1 MVKIQ
6 RMAGYECTER
16 RNETVSAFL
25 IIRGHAPR
33 SYLCPAVL
41 RKSFA
46 INMKKTAIN
55 RTFPIAMMF
64 ALFFIIAFVT
74 GLQNPMGVIIKAQ
87 FQTSHLLSQLGNLA
101 NFIAYAF
108 MGIPAGWMLGRIGY
122 KRTSLTAIAVGVLG
136 VAIMWLAGRSGL
148 YGLYLAGAFVSGFS
162 MCMLNTVVNPMLKT
176 LGRNERQG
184 NQLIQFGGAFNSVG
198 ATLAPVLVGYLMG
211 SNEALRTIDR
221 ANPALYIALGIFA
234 ATFIVLAFSKIPEP
248 HLQPASAERPAAT
261 PRLLGIRHFLLGLI
275 AIFLY
280 VGTEVG
286 IPNIANLYMTQELHM
301 DASVAGTIVG
311 TYWLLMLV
319 GRLVGGAVGN
329 RIAVHTMLA
338 STATLGLLLVGLFML
353 FSRTSVTVDLPVFRS
368 DLSFGT
374 EPIRLGLVFLILC
387 GLATSVMWGSIF
399 SLATAG
405 LGQATAQASG
415 IFMTMVC
422 GGGILPA
429 VQAWIADKTSFTAS
443 FVLVLCC
450 LGYLLYYALRGS
462 RPAAPRLSDQKGRSS
477 AGSLA

>member
-1 MVKIQ
+1 MK
-6 RMAGYECTER
+6 T
-16 RNETVSAFL
+16 TSA
-25 IIRGHAPR
+25 
-33 SYLCPAVL
+33 
-41 RKSFA
+41 
-46 INMKKTAIN
+46 N

-74 GLQNPMGVIIKAQ
+74 GLQNPMGVIIKSQ

-122 KRTSLTAIAVGVLG
+122 KRTSLTAIAVGLLG
-136 VAIMWLAGRSGL
+136 VVIMWLSGRSGQ
-148 YGLYLAGAFVSGFS
+148 YGLYLTGAFVSGFS

-176 LGRNERQG
+176 LGRDTRQG
-184 NQLIQFGGAFNSVG
+184 NQLIQFGGAFNSIG
-198 ATLAPVLVGYLMG
+198 ATLAPILVGYLMG
-211 SNEALRTIDR
+211 SNEALRTIGR
-221 ANPALYIALGIFA
+221 ANPALYIAMAIFA
-234 ATFIVLAFSKIPEP
+234 VTFVVIAFARIPEP
-248 HLQPASAERPAAT
+248 HLQPASADRTAPA
-261 PRLLGIRHFLLGLI
+261 PRLLRIRHFALGLI

-286 IPNIANLYMTQELHM
+286 IPNIANLFMTQELHM

-319 GRLVGGAVGN
+319 GRLLGGAIGN
-329 RIAVHTMLA
+329 RISVHTMLA
-338 STATLGLLLVGLFML
+338 FTASLGLVLVGLFML
-353 FSRTSVTVDLPVFRS
+353 FSHTDLTVALPVFRS
-368 DLSFGT
+368 DFSFGT

-387 GLATSVMWGSIF
+387 GLATSVMWGAIF
-399 SLATAG
+399 SLATTG

-429 VQAWIADKTSFTAS
+429 LQAWIADRTSFTAS
-443 FVLVLCC
+443 FGLVLFC
-450 LGYLLYYALRGS
+450 LAYLLFYALRGY
-462 RPAAPRLSDQKGRSS
+462 RPASR
-477 AGSLA
+477 

>member
-1 MVKIQ
+1 MK
-6 RMAGYECTER
+6 T
-16 RNETVSAFL
+16 TSA
-25 IIRGHAPR
+25 
-33 SYLCPAVL
+33 
-41 RKSFA
+41 
-46 INMKKTAIN
+46 N

-74 GLQNPMGVIIKAQ
+74 GLQNPMGVIIKSQ

-122 KRTSLTAIAVGVLG
+122 KHTSLTAIAVGLLG
-136 VAIMWLAGRSGL
+136 VVIMWLSGRSGQ
-148 YGLYLAGAFVSGFS
+148 YGLYLTGAFVSGFS

-176 LGRNERQG
+176 LGRDTRQG
-184 NQLIQFGGAFNSVG
+184 NQLIQFGGAFNSIG
-198 ATLAPVLVGYLMG
+198 ATLAPILVGYLMG
-211 SNEALRTIDR
+211 SNEALRTIGR
-221 ANPALYIALGIFA
+221 ANPALYIAMAIFA
-234 ATFIVLAFSKIPEP
+234 VTFVVIAFARIPEP
-248 HLQPASAERPAAT
+248 HLQPASADRTAPA
-261 PRLLGIRHFLLGLI
+261 PRLLRIRHFALGLI

-286 IPNIANLYMTQELHM
+286 IPNIANLFMTQELHM

-319 GRLVGGAVGN
+319 GRLLGGAIGN
-329 RIAVHTMLA
+329 RISVHTMLA
-338 STATLGLLLVGLFML
+338 FTASLGLVLVGLFML
-353 FSRTSVTVDLPVFRS
+353 FSHTDLTVALPVFRS
-368 DLSFGT
+368 DFSFGT

-387 GLATSVMWGSIF
+387 GLATSVMWGAIF
-399 SLATAG
+399 SLATTG

-429 VQAWIADKTSFTAS
+429 LQAWIADRTSFTAS
-443 FVLVLCC
+443 FGLVLLC
-450 LGYLLYYALRGS
+450 LAYLLFYALRGY
-462 RPAAPRLSDQKGRSS
+462 RPASR
-477 AGSLA
+477 

>member
-1 MVKIQ
+1 MKTN
-6 RMAGYECTER
+6 A
-16 RNETVSAFL
+16 SA
-25 IIRGHAPR
+25 
-33 SYLCPAVL
+33 
-41 RKSFA
+41 
-46 INMKKTAIN
+46 N

-74 GLQNPMGVIIKAQ
+74 GLQNPMGVIIKSQ

-122 KRTSLTAIAVGVLG
+122 KRTSLTAIAVGLLG
-136 VAIMWLAGRSGL
+136 VLLMWQAGRGGH
-148 YGLYLAGAFVSGFS
+148 YELYLTGAFVSGFS

-176 LGRNERQG
+176 LGRTKRQG
-184 NQLIQFGGAFNSVG
+184 NQLIQFGGAFNSFG
-198 ATLAPVLVGYLMG
+198 ATLAPILVGYLMG
-211 SNEALRTIDR
+211 NDETLRTIGR
-221 ANPALYIALGIFA
+221 ANPALYIAMAIFV
-234 ATFIVLAFSKIPEP
+234 ATFVVIAFAQIPEP
-248 HLQPASAERPAAT
+248 HLQAANAAT
-261 PRLLGIRHFLLGLI
+261 ADSDRPSGTVPLLRIRHFVLGLV

-286 IPNIANLYMTQELHM
+286 IPNIANLFMTQELHM

-311 TYWLLMLV
+311 TYWLLMLA
-319 GRLVGGAVGN
+319 GRLIGGAISN

-338 STATLGLLLVGLFML
+338 ATSTLGLLLVGLFML
-353 FSRTSVTVDLPVFRS
+353 FSHTEITVALPVFRS

-399 SLATAG
+399 SLATSG

-429 VQAWIADKTSFTAS
+429 LQAWIADRTSFTAS
-443 FVLVLCC
+443 FGLVLLC
-450 LGYLLYYALRGS
+450 LAFLLFYALRGS
-462 RPAAPRLSDQKGRSS
+462 RPAATH
-477 AGSLA
+477 

>member
-1 MVKIQ
+1 MK
-6 RMAGYECTER
+6 T
-16 RNETVSAFL
+16 TSA
-25 IIRGHAPR
+25 
-33 SYLCPAVL
+33 
-41 RKSFA
+41 
-46 INMKKTAIN
+46 N

-74 GLQNPMGVIIKAQ
+74 GLQNPMGVIIKSQ

-122 KRTSLTAIAVGVLG
+122 KRTSLTAIAVGLLG
-136 VAIMWLAGRSGL
+136 VVIMWLSGRSGQ
-148 YGLYLAGAFVSGFS
+148 YGLYLTGAFVSGFS

-176 LGRNERQG
+176 LGRDTRQG
-184 NQLIQFGGAFNSVG
+184 NQLIQFGGAFNSFG
-198 ATLAPVLVGYLMG
+198 ATLAPILVGYLMG
-211 SNEALRTIDR
+211 SNEALRTIGR
-221 ANPALYIALGIFA
+221 ANPALYIAMAIFA
-234 ATFIVLAFSKIPEP
+234 VTFVVIAFARIPEP
-248 HLQPASAERPAAT
+248 HLQPASADRTAPA
-261 PRLLGIRHFLLGLI
+261 PRLLRIRHFALGLI

-286 IPNIANLYMTQELHM
+286 IPNIANLFMTQELHM

-319 GRLVGGAVGN
+319 GRLLGGAIGN
-329 RIAVHTMLA
+329 RISVHTMLA
-338 STATLGLLLVGLFML
+338 FTASLGLVLVGLFML
-353 FSRTSVTVDLPVFRS
+353 FSHTDLTVALPVFRS
-368 DLSFGT
+368 DFSFGT

-387 GLATSVMWGSIF
+387 GLATSVMWGAIF
-399 SLATAG
+399 SLATTG

-429 VQAWIADKTSFTAS
+429 LQAWIADRTSFTAS
-443 FVLVLCC
+443 FGLVLLC
-450 LGYLLYYALRGS
+450 LAYLLFYALRGY
-462 RPAAPRLSDQKGRSS
+462 RPASR
-477 AGSLA
+477 

>member
-1 MVKIQ
+1 MK
-6 RMAGYECTER
+6 T
-16 RNETVSAFL
+16 TSA
-25 IIRGHAPR
+25 
-33 SYLCPAVL
+33 
-41 RKSFA
+41 
-46 INMKKTAIN
+46 N

-74 GLQNPMGVIIKAQ
+74 GLQNPMGVIIKSQ

-122 KRTSLTAIAVGVLG
+122 KRTSLTAIAVGLLG
-136 VAIMWLAGRSGL
+136 VVIMWLSGRSGQ
-148 YGLYLAGAFVSGFS
+148 YGLYLTGAFVSGFS

-176 LGRNERQG
+176 LGRDTRQG

-198 ATLAPVLVGYLMG
+198 ATLAPILVGYLMG
-211 SNEALRTIDR
+211 SNEALRTIGR
-221 ANPALYIALGIFA
+221 ANPALYIAMAIFA
-234 ATFIVLAFSKIPEP
+234 VTFVVIAFARIPEP
-248 HLQPASAERPAAT
+248 HLQPASADRTAPA
-261 PRLLGIRHFLLGLI
+261 PRLLRIRHFALGLI

-286 IPNIANLYMTQELHM
+286 IPNIANLFMTQELHM

-319 GRLVGGAVGN
+319 GRLLGGAIGN
-329 RIAVHTMLA
+329 RISVHTMLA
-338 STATLGLLLVGLFML
+338 FTASLGLVLVGLFML
-353 FSRTSVTVDLPVFRS
+353 FSHTDLTVELPVFRS
-368 DLSFGT
+368 DFSFGT

-387 GLATSVMWGSIF
+387 GLATSVMWGAIF
-399 SLATAG
+399 SLATTG

-429 VQAWIADKTSFTAS
+429 LQAWIADRTSFTAS
-443 FVLVLCC
+443 FGLVLLC
-450 LGYLLYYALRGS
+450 LAYLLFYALRGY
-462 RPAAPRLSDQKGRSS
+462 RPASR
-477 AGSLA
+477 

>member
-1 MVKIQ
+1 MK
-6 RMAGYECTER
+6 T
-16 RNETVSAFL
+16 TSA
-25 IIRGHAPR
+25 
-33 SYLCPAVL
+33 
-41 RKSFA
+41 
-46 INMKKTAIN
+46 N

-74 GLQNPMGVIIKAQ
+74 GLQNPMGVIIKSQ

-122 KRTSLTAIAVGVLG
+122 KRTSLTAIAVGLLG
-136 VAIMWLAGRSGL
+136 VVIMWLSGRSGQ
-148 YGLYLAGAFVSGFS
+148 YGLYLTGAFVSGFS

-176 LGRNERQG
+176 LGRDTRQG
-184 NQLIQFGGAFNSVG
+184 NQLIQFGGAFNSIG
-198 ATLAPVLVGYLMG
+198 ATLAPILVGYLMG
-211 SNEALRTIDR
+211 SNEALRTIGR
-221 ANPALYIALGIFA
+221 ANPALYIAMAIFA
-234 ATFIVLAFSKIPEP
+234 VTFVVIAFARIPEP
-248 HLQPASAERPAAT
+248 HLQPASADRTAPA
-261 PRLLGIRHFLLGLI
+261 PRLLRIRHFALGLI

-286 IPNIANLYMTQELHM
+286 IPNIANLFMTQELHM

-319 GRLVGGAVGN
+319 GRLLGGAIGN
-329 RIAVHTMLA
+329 RISVHTMLA
-338 STATLGLLLVGLFML
+338 FTASLGLVLVGLFML
-353 FSRTSVTVDLPVFRS
+353 FSHTDLTVALPVFRS
-368 DLSFGT
+368 DFSFGT

-387 GLATSVMWGSIF
+387 GLATSVMWGAIF
-399 SLATAG
+399 SLATTG

-429 VQAWIADKTSFTAS
+429 LQAWIADRTSFTDS
-443 FVLVLCC
+443 FGLVLLC
-450 LGYLLYYALRGS
+450 LAYLLFYALRGY
-462 RPAAPRLSDQKGRSS
+462 RPASR
-477 AGSLA
+477 

>member
-1 MVKIQ
+1 MK
-6 RMAGYECTER
+6 T
-16 RNETVSAFL
+16 TSA
-25 IIRGHAPR
+25 
-33 SYLCPAVL
+33 
-41 RKSFA
+41 
-46 INMKKTAIN
+46 N

-74 GLQNPMGVIIKAQ
+74 GLQNPMGVIIKSQ

-122 KRTSLTAIAVGVLG
+122 KRTSLTAIAVGLLG
-136 VAIMWLAGRSGL
+136 VVIMWLSGRSGQ
-148 YGLYLAGAFVSGFS
+148 YGLYLTGAFVSGFS

-176 LGRNERQG
+176 LGRDTRQG
-184 NQLIQFGGAFNSVG
+184 NQLIQFGGAFNSIG
-198 ATLAPVLVGYLMG
+198 ATLAPILVGYLMG
-211 SNEALRTIDR
+211 SNEALRTIGR
-221 ANPALYIALGIFA
+221 ANPALYIAMAIFA
-234 ATFIVLAFSKIPEP
+234 VTFVVIAFARIPEP
-248 HLQPASAERPAAT
+248 HLQPASGDRTAPA
-261 PRLLGIRHFLLGLI
+261 PRLLRIRHFALGLI

-286 IPNIANLYMTQELHM
+286 IPNIANLFMTQELHM

-319 GRLVGGAVGN
+319 GRLLGGAIGN
-329 RIAVHTMLA
+329 RISVHTMLA
-338 STATLGLLLVGLFML
+338 FTASLGLVLVGLFML
-353 FSRTSVTVDLPVFRS
+353 FSHTDLTVALPVFRS
-368 DLSFGT
+368 DFSFGT

-387 GLATSVMWGSIF
+387 GLATSVMWGAIF
-399 SLATAG
+399 SLATTG

-429 VQAWIADKTSFTAS
+429 LQAWIADRTSFTAS
-443 FVLVLCC
+443 FGLVLLC
-450 LGYLLYYALRGS
+450 LAYLLFFALRGY
-462 RPAAPRLSDQKGRSS
+462 RPASR
-477 AGSLA
+477 

>member
-1 MVKIQ
+1 MK
-6 RMAGYECTER
+6 T
-16 RNETVSAFL
+16 TSA
-25 IIRGHAPR
+25 
-33 SYLCPAVL
+33 
-41 RKSFA
+41 
-46 INMKKTAIN
+46 N

-74 GLQNPMGVIIKAQ
+74 GLQNPMGVIIKSQ

-122 KRTSLTAIAVGVLG
+122 KRTSLTAIAVGLLG
-136 VAIMWLAGRSGL
+136 VVIMWLSGRSGQ
-148 YGLYLAGAFVSGFS
+148 YGLYLTGAFVSGFS

-176 LGRNERQG
+176 LGRDTRQG
-184 NQLIQFGGAFNSVG
+184 NQLIQFGGAFNSIG
-198 ATLAPVLVGYLMG
+198 ATLAPILVGYLMG
-211 SNEALRTIDR
+211 SNEALRTIGR
-221 ANPALYIALGIFA
+221 ANPALYIAMAIFA
-234 ATFIVLAFSKIPEP
+234 VTFVVIAFARIPEP
-248 HLQPASAERPAAT
+248 HLQPASADRTAPA
-261 PRLLGIRHFLLGLI
+261 PRLLRIRHFALGLI

-286 IPNIANLYMTQELHM
+286 IPNIANLFMTQELHM

-319 GRLVGGAVGN
+319 GRLLGGAIGN
-329 RIAVHTMLA
+329 RISVHTMLA
-338 STATLGLLLVGLFML
+338 FTASLGLVLVGLFML
-353 FSRTSVTVDLPVFRS
+353 FSHTDLTVALPVFRS
-368 DLSFGT
+368 DFSFGT

-387 GLATSVMWGSIF
+387 GLATSVMWGAIF
-399 SLATAG
+399 SLATTG

-429 VQAWIADKTSFTAS
+429 LQAWIADRTSFTAS
-443 FVLVLCC
+443 YGLVLLC
-450 LGYLLYYALRGS
+450 LAYLLFYALRGY
-462 RPAAPRLSDQKGRSS
+462 RPASR
-477 AGSLA
+477 

>member
-1 MVKIQ
+1 MK
-6 RMAGYECTER
+6 T
-16 RNETVSAFL
+16 TSA
-25 IIRGHAPR
+25 
-33 SYLCPAVL
+33 
-41 RKSFA
+41 
-46 INMKKTAIN
+46 N

-74 GLQNPMGVIIKAQ
+74 GLQNPMGVIIKSQ

-122 KRTSLTAIAVGVLG
+122 KRTSLTAIAVGLLG
-136 VAIMWLAGRSGL
+136 VVIMWLSGRSGQ
-148 YGLYLAGAFVSGFS
+148 YGLYLTGAFVSGFS

-176 LGRNERQG
+176 LGRDTRQG
-184 NQLIQFGGAFNSVG
+184 NQLIQFGGAFNSIG
-198 ATLAPVLVGYLMG
+198 ATLAPILVGYLMG
-211 SNEALRTIDR
+211 SNEALRTIGR
-221 ANPALYIALGIFA
+221 ANPALYIAMAIFA
-234 ATFIVLAFSKIPEP
+234 VTFVVIAFARIPEP
-248 HLQPASAERPAAT
+248 HLQPASADRTAPA
-261 PRLLGIRHFLLGLI
+261 PRLLRIRHFALGLI

-286 IPNIANLYMTQELHM
+286 IPNIANLFMTQELHM

-319 GRLVGGAVGN
+319 GRLLGGAIGN
-329 RIAVHTMLA
+329 RISVHTMLA
-338 STATLGLLLVGLFML
+338 FTASLGLVLVGLFML
-353 FSRTSVTVDLPVFRS
+353 FSHTDLTVELPVFRS
-368 DLSFGT
+368 DFSFGT

-387 GLATSVMWGSIF
+387 GLATSVMWGAIF
-399 SLATAG
+399 SLATTG

-429 VQAWIADKTSFTAS
+429 LQAWIADRTSFTAS
-443 FVLVLCC
+443 FGLVLLC
-450 LGYLLYYALRGS
+450 LAYLLFYALRGY
-462 RPAAPRLSDQKGRSS
+462 RPASR
-477 AGSLA
+477 

>member
-1 MVKIQ
+1 MK
-6 RMAGYECTER
+6 T
-16 RNETVSAFL
+16 TSA
-25 IIRGHAPR
+25 
-33 SYLCPAVL
+33 
-41 RKSFA
+41 
-46 INMKKTAIN
+46 N

-74 GLQNPMGVIIKAQ
+74 GLQNPMGVIIKSQ

-122 KRTSLTAIAVGVLG
+122 KRTSLTAIAVGLLG
-136 VAIMWLAGRSGL
+136 VVIMWLSGRSGQ
-148 YGLYLAGAFVSGFS
+148 YGLYLTGAFVSGFS

-176 LGRNERQG
+176 LGRDTRQG
-184 NQLIQFGGAFNSVG
+184 NQLIQFGGAFNSIG
-198 ATLAPVLVGYLMG
+198 ATLAPILVGYLMG
-211 SNEALRTIDR
+211 SNEALRTIGR
-221 ANPALYIALGIFA
+221 ANPALYIAMAIFA
-234 ATFIVLAFSKIPEP
+234 VTFVVIAFARIPEP
-248 HLQPASAERPAAT
+248 HLQPASADRTAPA
-261 PRLLGIRHFLLGLI
+261 PRLLRIRHFALGQI

-286 IPNIANLYMTQELHM
+286 IPNIANLFMTQELHM

-319 GRLVGGAVGN
+319 GRLLGGAIGN
-329 RIAVHTMLA
+329 RISVHTMLA
-338 STATLGLLLVGLFML
+338 FTASLGLVLVGLFML
-353 FSRTSVTVDLPVFRS
+353 FSHTDLTVALPVFRS
-368 DLSFGT
+368 DFSFGT

-387 GLATSVMWGSIF
+387 GLATSVMWGAIF
-399 SLATAG
+399 SLATTG

-429 VQAWIADKTSFTAS
+429 LQAWIADRTSFTAS
-443 FVLVLCC
+443 FGLVLLC
-450 LGYLLYYALRGS
+450 LAYLLFYALRGY
-462 RPAAPRLSDQKGRSS
+462 RPASR
-477 AGSLA
+477 

>member
-1 MVKIQ
+1 MK
-6 RMAGYECTER
+6 T
-16 RNETVSAFL
+16 TSA
-25 IIRGHAPR
+25 
-33 SYLCPAVL
+33 
-41 RKSFA
+41 
-46 INMKKTAIN
+46 N

-74 GLQNPMGVIIKAQ
+74 GLQNPMGVIIKSQ

-122 KRTSLTAIAVGVLG
+122 KRTSLTAIAVGLLG
-136 VAIMWLAGRSGL
+136 VVIMWLSGRSGQ
-148 YGLYLAGAFVSGFS
+148 YGLYLTGAFVSGFS

-176 LGRNERQG
+176 LGRDTRQG

-198 ATLAPVLVGYLMG
+198 ATLAPILVGYLMG
-211 SNEALRTIDR
+211 SNEALRTIGR
-221 ANPALYIALGIFA
+221 ANPALYIAMAIFA
-234 ATFIVLAFSKIPEP
+234 VTFVVIAFARIPEP
-248 HLQPASAERPAAT
+248 HLQPASADRTAPA
-261 PRLLGIRHFLLGLI
+261 PRLLRIRHFALGLI

-286 IPNIANLYMTQELHM
+286 IPNIANLFMTQELHM

-319 GRLVGGAVGN
+319 GRLLGGAIGN
-329 RIAVHTMLA
+329 RISVHTMLA
-338 STATLGLLLVGLFML
+338 FTASLGLVLVGLFML
-353 FSRTSVTVDLPVFRS
+353 FSHTDLTVALPVFRS
-368 DLSFGT
+368 DFSFGT

-387 GLATSVMWGSIF
+387 GLATSVMWGAIF
-399 SLATAG
+399 SLATTG

-429 VQAWIADKTSFTAS
+429 LQAWIADRTSFTAS
-443 FVLVLCC
+443 FGLVLLC
-450 LGYLLYYALRGS
+450 LAYLLFYALRGY
-462 RPAAPRLSDQKGRSS
+462 RPASR
-477 AGSLA
+477 

>member
-1 MVKIQ
+1 MK
-6 RMAGYECTER
+6 T
-16 RNETVSAFL
+16 TSA
-25 IIRGHAPR
+25 
-33 SYLCPAVL
+33 
-41 RKSFA
+41 
-46 INMKKTAIN
+46 N

-74 GLQNPMGVIIKAQ
+74 GLQNPMGVIIKSQ

-122 KRTSLTAIAVGVLG
+122 KRTSLTAIAVGLLG
-136 VAIMWLAGRSGL
+136 VVIMWLSGRGGQ
-148 YGLYLAGAFVSGFS
+148 YGLYLTGAFVSGFS

-176 LGRNERQG
+176 LGRDTRQG
-184 NQLIQFGGAFNSVG
+184 NQLIQFGGAFNSIG
-198 ATLAPVLVGYLMG
+198 ATLAPILVGYLMG
-211 SNEALRTIDR
+211 SNEALRTIGR
-221 ANPALYIALGIFA
+221 ANPALYIAMAIFA
-234 ATFIVLAFSKIPEP
+234 VTFVVIAFARIPEP
-248 HLQPASAERPAAT
+248 HLQPASADRTAPA
-261 PRLLGIRHFLLGLI
+261 PRLLRIRHFALGLI

-286 IPNIANLYMTQELHM
+286 IPNIANLFMTQELHM

-319 GRLVGGAVGN
+319 GRLLGGAIGN
-329 RIAVHTMLA
+329 RISVHTMLA
-338 STATLGLLLVGLFML
+338 FTASLGLVLVGLFML
-353 FSRTSVTVDLPVFRS
+353 FSHTDLTVELPVFRS
-368 DLSFGT
+368 DFSFGT

-387 GLATSVMWGSIF
+387 GLATSVMWGAIF
-399 SLATAG
+399 SLATTG

-429 VQAWIADKTSFTAS
+429 LQAWIADRTSFTAS
-443 FVLVLCC
+443 FGLVLLC
-450 LGYLLYYALRGS
+450 LAYLLFYALRGY
-462 RPAAPRLSDQKGRSS
+462 RPASR
-477 AGSLA
+477 

>member
-1 MVKIQ
+1 MK
-6 RMAGYECTER
+6 T
-16 RNETVSAFL
+16 TSAN
-25 IIRGHAPR
+25 R
-33 SYLCPAVL
+33 S
-41 RKSFA
+41 
-46 INMKKTAIN
+46 
-55 RTFPIAMMF
+55 FPIAMMF

-74 GLQNPMGVIIKAQ
+74 GLQNPMGVIIKSQ

-122 KRTSLTAIAVGVLG
+122 KRTSLTAIAVGLLG
-136 VAIMWLAGRSGL
+136 VVIMWLSGRSGQ
-148 YGLYLAGAFVSGFS
+148 YGLYLTGAFVSGFS

-176 LGRNERQG
+176 LGRDTRQG
-184 NQLIQFGGAFNSVG
+184 NQLIQFGGAFNSIG
-198 ATLAPVLVGYLMG
+198 ATLAPILVGYLMG
-211 SNEALRTIDR
+211 SNEALRTIGR
-221 ANPALYIALGIFA
+221 ANPALYIAMAIFA
-234 ATFIVLAFSKIPEP
+234 VTFVVIAFARIPEP
-248 HLQPASAERPAAT
+248 HLQPASADRTAPA
-261 PRLLGIRHFLLGLI
+261 PRLLRIRHFALGLI

-286 IPNIANLYMTQELHM
+286 IPNIANLFMTQELHM

-319 GRLVGGAVGN
+319 GRLLGGAIGN
-329 RIAVHTMLA
+329 RISVHTMLA
-338 STATLGLLLVGLFML
+338 FTASLGLVLVGLFML
-353 FSRTSVTVDLPVFRS
+353 FSHTDLTVALPVFRS
-368 DLSFGT
+368 DFSFGT

-387 GLATSVMWGSIF
+387 GLATSVMWGAIF
-399 SLATAG
+399 SLATTG

-429 VQAWIADKTSFTAS
+429 LQAWIADRTSFTAS
-443 FVLVLCC
+443 FGLVLLC
-450 LGYLLYYALRGS
+450 LAYLLFYALRGY
-462 RPAAPRLSDQKGRSS
+462 RPASRYPRCQKGRSS

>member
-1 MVKIQ
+1 MK
-6 RMAGYECTER
+6 T
-16 RNETVSAFL
+16 TSA
-25 IIRGHAPR
+25 
-33 SYLCPAVL
+33 
-41 RKSFA
+41 
-46 INMKKTAIN
+46 N

-74 GLQNPMGVIIKAQ
+74 GLQNPMGVIIKSQ

-122 KRTSLTAIAVGVLG
+122 KRTSLTAIAVGLLG
-136 VAIMWLAGRSGL
+136 VVIMWLSGRSGQ
-148 YGLYLAGAFVSGFS
+148 YGLYLTGAFVSGFS

-176 LGRNERQG
+176 LGRDTRQG
-184 NQLIQFGGAFNSVG
+184 NQLIQFGGAFNSIG
-198 ATLAPVLVGYLMG
+198 ATLAPILVGYLMG
-211 SNEALRTIDR
+211 SNEALRTIGR
-221 ANPALYIALGIFA
+221 ANPALYIAMAIFA
-234 ATFIVLAFSKIPEP
+234 VTFVVIAFARIPEP
-248 HLQPASAERPAAT
+248 HLQPASADRTAPA
-261 PRLLGIRHFLLGLI
+261 PRLLRIRHFALGLI

-286 IPNIANLYMTQELHM
+286 IPNIANLFMTQELHM

-319 GRLVGGAVGN
+319 GRLLGGAIGN
-329 RIAVHTMLA
+329 RISVHTMLA
-338 STATLGLLLVGLFML
+338 FTASLGLVLVGLFML
-353 FSRTSVTVDLPVFRS
+353 FSHTDLTVALPVFRS
-368 DLSFGT
+368 DFSFGT

-387 GLATSVMWGSIF
+387 GLATSVMWGAIF
-399 SLATAG
+399 SLATTG

-429 VQAWIADKTSFTAS
+429 LQAWIADRTSFTAS
-443 FVLVLCC
+443 FGLVLLC
-450 LGYLLYYALRGS
+450 LAYLLFYALRGY
-462 RPAAPRLSDQKGRSS
+462 RPASR
-477 AGSLA
+477 

>member
-1 MVKIQ
+1 MK
-6 RMAGYECTER
+6 T
-16 RNETVSAFL
+16 TSA
-25 IIRGHAPR
+25 
-33 SYLCPAVL
+33 
-41 RKSFA
+41 
-46 INMKKTAIN
+46 N

-74 GLQNPMGVIIKAQ
+74 GLQNPMGVIIKSQ

-122 KRTSLTAIAVGVLG
+122 KRTSLTAIAVGLLG
-136 VAIMWLAGRSGL
+136 VVIMWLSGRSGQ
-148 YGLYLAGAFVSGFS
+148 YGLYLTGAFVSGFS

-176 LGRNERQG
+176 LGRDTRQG
-184 NQLIQFGGAFNSVG
+184 NQLIQFGGAFNSIG
-198 ATLAPVLVGYLMG
+198 ATLAPILVGYLMG
-211 SNEALRTIDR
+211 SNEALRTIGR
-221 ANPALYIALGIFA
+221 ANPALYIAMAIFA
-234 ATFIVLAFSKIPEP
+234 VTFVVIAFARIPEP
-248 HLQPASAERPAAT
+248 HLQPASANRTAPA
-261 PRLLGIRHFLLGLI
+261 PRLLRIRHFALGLI

-286 IPNIANLYMTQELHM
+286 IPNIANLFMTQELHM

-319 GRLVGGAVGN
+319 GRLLGGAIGN
-329 RIAVHTMLA
+329 RISVHTMLA
-338 STATLGLLLVGLFML
+338 FTASLGLVLVGLFML
-353 FSRTSVTVDLPVFRS
+353 FSHTDLTVELPVFRS
-368 DLSFGT
+368 DFSFGT

-387 GLATSVMWGSIF
+387 GLATSVMWGAIF
-399 SLATAG
+399 SLATTG

-429 VQAWIADKTSFTAS
+429 LQAWIADRTSFTAS
-443 FVLVLCC
+443 FGLVLLC
-450 LGYLLYYALRGS
+450 LAYLLFYALRGY
-462 RPAAPRLSDQKGRSS
+462 RPASR
-477 AGSLA
+477 

>member
-1 MVKIQ
+1 MK
-6 RMAGYECTER
+6 T
-16 RNETVSAFL
+16 TSA
-25 IIRGHAPR
+25 
-33 SYLCPAVL
+33 
-41 RKSFA
+41 
-46 INMKKTAIN
+46 N

-74 GLQNPMGVIIKAQ
+74 GLQNPMGVIIKSQ

-122 KRTSLTAIAVGVLG
+122 KRTSLTAIAVGLLG
-136 VAIMWLAGRSGL
+136 VVIMWLSGRSGQ
-148 YGLYLAGAFVSGFS
+148 YGLYLTGAFVSGFS

-176 LGRNERQG
+176 LGRDTRQG
-184 NQLIQFGGAFNSVG
+184 NQLIQFGGAFNSIG
-198 ATLAPVLVGYLMG
+198 ATLAPILVGYLMG
-211 SNEALRTIDR
+211 SNEALRTIGR
-221 ANPALYIALGIFA
+221 ANPALYIAMAIFA
-234 ATFIVLAFSKIPEP
+234 VTFVVIAFARIPEP
-248 HLQPASAERPAAT
+248 HLQPASADRTAPA
-261 PRLLGIRHFLLGLI
+261 PRLLRIRHFALGLI

-286 IPNIANLYMTQELHM
+286 IPNIANLFMTQELHM

-319 GRLVGGAVGN
+319 GRLLGGAIGN
-329 RIAVHTMLA
+329 RISVHTMLA
-338 STATLGLLLVGLFML
+338 FTASLGLVQVGLFML
-353 FSRTSVTVDLPVFRS
+353 FSHTDLTVELPVFRS
-368 DLSFGT
+368 DFSFGT

-387 GLATSVMWGSIF
+387 GLATSVMWGAIF
-399 SLATAG
+399 SLATTG

-429 VQAWIADKTSFTAS
+429 LQAWIADRTSFTAS
-443 FVLVLCC
+443 FGLVLLC
-450 LGYLLYYALRGS
+450 LAYLLFYALRGY
-462 RPAAPRLSDQKGRSS
+462 RPASR
-477 AGSLA
+477 